1 MRMKLGD
8 GSAQHHHG
16 WAILGVVGLG
26 TFMTALDASIV
37 NIGLPSIARTFRT
50 PVGGAAEWVIIA
62 YLVAIAA
69 TLLPFGHLSDLAG
82 RKPVWLAGLAAFTV
96 GSILCGAAPSLALL
110 VLARIFQGLGGALIF
125 APGLAIIT
133 DAFPPAGRGRALGFN
148 AVVFAMGTSLG
159 PTLGGLITEQLSWR
173 WIFYLN
179 VPLGALALL
188 ASQAVLPRSGPHR
201 REPFDVPGAGLLAM
215 GFALL
220 TVVLSFSPEWGWAS
234 ARLLICLATSTVAL
248 VGAVV
253 VERRATRPI
262 VDLALFRERM
272 LASCLGSMTLAMLA
286 LFAISFMLPFYFEE
300 LRGFSVEK
308 SGLLLTPLPLTI
320 AVVAPLSGSL
330 ADRIGSRWL
339 ATGGLALACLGLLFL
354 ARLDAGSTLGE
365 VIGCLVLTGVGQ
377 GMFQTPNARAL
388 MNAVPPGK
396 HGEASGLL
404 ATGRVVGQSLSVALA
419 GAIFASLGGA
429 SAGRA
434 LVAKSARAVAPGDIA
449 ALQQAFLTGFKGAL
463 MVCAAVAAAGL
474 LATLIRGDEQQR
486 AGVAVGPAGALH
498 EPVAPAPVA
507 LHVRVWDLMS
517 RGGGP
522 RTG

>member
-1 MRMKLGD
+1 
-8 GSAQHHHG
+8 
-16 WAILGVVGLG
+16 
-26 TFMTALDASIV
+26 MTALDASIV

-50 PVGGAAEWVIIA
+50 PVGAAAEWVVIA

-69 TLLPFGHLSDLAG
+69 TLLSFGHLSDLVG
-82 RKPVWLAGLAAFTV
+82 RRPVWLAGLATFTI
-96 GSILCGAAPSLALL
+96 GSMLCGAAPSLALL
-110 VLARIFQGLGGALIF
+110 VLARAFQGLGGAMIF

-133 DAFPPAGRGRALGFN
+133 DAFPPAGRGRALGVN
-148 AVVFAMGTSLG
+148 AVVFAVGTSLG
-159 PTLGGLITEQLSWR
+159 PTLGGLITEHLSWR

-188 ASQAVLPRSGPHR
+188 ASQAVLPRSGPRR
-201 REPFDVPGAGLLAM
+201 REPFDASGAGLLAV

-220 TVVLSFSPEWGWAS
+220 TVGLSFSPEWGWS
-234 ARLLICLATSTVAL
+234 SVRLLTCLAVGTVAL
-248 VGAVV
+248 VGAVF
-253 VERRATRPI
+253 VERRAPRPI
-262 VDLALFRERM
+262 VDLALFRDRM
-272 LASCLGSMTLAMLA
+272 LASTLGSMTLAMLA
-286 LFAISFMLPFYFEE
+286 LFAVSFMLPFYFEE

-320 AVVAPLSGSL
+320 AVVAPVSGSL

-339 ATGGLALACLGLLFL
+339 AAGGLAVACLGLLFL
-354 ARLDAGSTLGE
+354 ARLGAGSPLGA

-419 GAIFASLGGA
+419 GAIFAGLGGA

-434 LVAKSARAVAPGDIA
+434 LAATLAGAVAPGDIA
-449 ALQQAFLTGFKGAL
+449 ILQQTFLTGFKAAL

-474 LATLIRGDEQQR
+474 LATLIRGDEQPPASSHGPVPETTRLMDFCENPRQR
-486 AGVAVGPAGALH
+486 RCPPAGRPERSVCPMRLLASLL
-498 EPVAPAPVA
+498 A
-507 LHVRVWDLMS
+507 VR
-517 RGGGP
+517 R
-522 RTG
+522 R

>member
-1 MRMKLGD
+1 MGRSLAGLRSEA
-8 GSAQHHHG
+8 GLSAQRWASESPHG
-16 WAILGVVGLG
+16 WAILGVVALG

-69 TLLPFGHLSDLAG
+69 TLLPFGHLSDRVG
-82 RKPVWLAGLAAFTV
+82 RRPVWLAGLATFTV

-110 VLARIFQGLGGALIF
+110 VLARAFQGLGGALIF
-125 APGLAIIT
+125 APGLAIIA
-133 DAFPPAGRGRALGFN
+133 DAFPPAGRGWALGVN

-159 PTLGGLITEQLSWR
+159 PTLGGLITEHLSWR

-179 VPLGALALL
+179 VPLGALALV
-188 ASQAVLPRSGPHR
+188 ASQAVLPRSGLR
-201 REPFDVPGAGLLAM
+201 QREPFDVPGAVLLAV

-234 ARLLICLATSTVAL
+234 ARLLACLAVGTVAL
-248 VGAVV
+248 VGAAL
-253 VERRATRPI
+253 VERRAPRPI
-262 VDLALFRERM
+262 IDFALFRERV
-272 LASCLGSMTLAMLA
+272 LVSSLGSLTLATLA
-286 LFAISFMLPFYFEE
+286 LFAVSFMLPFYFEE

-320 AVVAPLSGSL
+320 AVVAPVSGSL

-339 ATGGLALACLGLLFL
+339 AAAGLAVACLGLLCL

-388 MNAVPPGK
+388 MNAVPPGEE
-396 HGEASGLL
+396 GEASGLL

-419 GAIFASLGGA
+419 GAIFAGLGGA

-434 LVAKSARAVAPGDIA
+434 LAATPAGAVAPEDIS

-463 MVCAAVAAAGL
+463 MVCAVVAAAGL
-474 LATLIRGDEQQR
+474 LATLIRGEERQP
-486 AGVAVGPAGALH
+486 AGVAVGPAGARH
-498 EPVAPAPVA
+498 EP
-507 LHVRVWDLMS
+507 
-517 RGGGP
+517 
-522 RTG
+522 

>member
-1 MRMKLGD
+1 VVSGPRR
-8 GSAQHHHG
+8 G
-16 WAILGVVGLG
+16 WAILGVVALG

-50 PVGGAAEWVIIA
+50 PVGGAAEWVVIA

-69 TLLPFGHLSDLAG
+69 TLLSFGHLSDLVG
-82 RKPVWLAGLAAFTV
+82 RKPVWLAGLATFTV
-96 GSILCGAAPSLALL
+96 GSMLCGAAPSLASL
-110 VLARIFQGLGGALIF
+110 VLARAFQGLGGAMIF

-133 DAFPPAGRGRALGFN
+133 DAFPPAGRGRALGVN
-148 AVVFAMGTSLG
+148 AVVFAVGTSLG
-159 PTLGGLITEQLSWR
+159 PTFGGLITGHLSWR

-188 ASQAVLPRSGPHR
+188 ASQATLPRSGPHR
-201 REPFDVPGAGLLAM
+201 REPFDVAGAGLLAV

-220 TVVLSFSPEWGWAS
+220 TVVLSFSPEWGWGS
-234 ARLLICLATSTVAL
+234 VRLLTCLAVGTIAL
-248 VGAVV
+248 VGTAL
-253 VERRATRPI
+253 VERRAPRPI
-262 VDLALFRERM
+262 IDFSLFRERM
-272 LASCLGSMTLAMLA
+272 LASSLGSMTLAMLA

-320 AVVAPLSGSL
+320 AVVAPVSGSL

-339 ATGGLALACLGLLFL
+339 AAGGLALACLGLLFL
-354 ARLDAGSTLGE
+354 ARLDAASTLVE
-365 VIGCLVLTGVGQ
+365 VIGCLVLTGAGQ

-396 HGEASGLL
+396 QGEAAGLL

-419 GAIFASLGGA
+419 GAIFADLGGA

-434 LVAKSARAVAPGDIA
+434 LAATRAGAVAPDNIA
-449 ALQQAFLTGFKGAL
+449 ALQQTFLTGFKGAL

-474 LATLIRGDEQQR
+474 LATLIRGDEQQPASSHVPVPET
-486 AGVAVGPAGALH
+486 AGPM
-498 EPVAPAPVA
+498 
-507 LHVRVWDLMS
+507 DLCENP
-517 RGGGP
+517 GP
-522 RTG
+522 RSCPPPRRSSE